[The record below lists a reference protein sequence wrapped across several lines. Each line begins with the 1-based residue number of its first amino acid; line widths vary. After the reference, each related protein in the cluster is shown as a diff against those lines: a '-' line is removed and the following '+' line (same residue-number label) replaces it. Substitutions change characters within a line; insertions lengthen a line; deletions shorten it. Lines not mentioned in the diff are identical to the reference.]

1 MTRYDQNVN
10 DVTIHFMI
18 RRNIRIN
25 RIKTKL
31 TQIKTT
37 LDKDLIMTR
46 TEIGIRGQ
54 RNFAGPDRL
63 FCATVFFAYKYSK
76 PS

>member
-10 DVTIHFMI
+10 DVTILFMI

-37 LDKDLIMTR
+37 LDYWTKT
-46 TEIGIRGQ
+46 
-54 RNFAGPDRL
+54 
-63 FCATVFFAYKYSK
+63 
-76 PS
+76 